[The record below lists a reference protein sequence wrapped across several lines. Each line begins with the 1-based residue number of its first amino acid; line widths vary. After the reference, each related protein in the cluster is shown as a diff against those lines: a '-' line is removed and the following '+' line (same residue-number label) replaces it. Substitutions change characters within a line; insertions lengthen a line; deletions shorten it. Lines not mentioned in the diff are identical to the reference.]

1 MKKIWLSLVIAFL
14 YGLGMY
20 AEGSF
25 PNNSVF
31 PVLNTVSDNPEFT
44 VCGINTTYEHDGKRV
59 YTSDVI
65 RICKFGEMTTFDI
78 KHSGSSTSYVSF
90 NYVTYNKSNF
100 SNEWNHGSQATQFA
114 FHPGGMSNVNYSDS
128 ESPLTVPMYA
138 FTYNFASYDF
148 NLVNLADNSVVATLY
163 NGDILSSVFL
173 TVFAGKDRNTP
184 DIIVIAGKDKYTIYG
199 TFVENGS
206 SGVRQIFSSD
216 KEPTYFGING
226 QKYDDPQP
234 GLNIVVDGNKTKK
247 IVVK

>member
-1 MKKIWLSLVIAFL
+1 MRKFCLLLLMAFVF
-14 YGLGMY
+14 GVDMY
-20 AEGSF
+20 ADGYY

-78 KHSGSSTSYVSF
+78 KHSGSSTSYVSLM
-90 NYVTYNKSNF
+90 
-100 SNEWNHGSQATQFA
+100 A
-114 FHPGGMSNVNYSDS
+114 NVNYSDS

-138 FTYNFASYDF
+138 FTYNFASNDF

-226 QKYDDPQP
+226 QKYDSPQQ